1 MMNEEVAREAKDK
14 GVNAGKQ
21 TVSFVFRMIGQLT
34 QRRLMKKMAAARGGL
49 GKHGKM
55 SVKKLL
61 RQDQQVSRIN
71 VDEAGL
77 KDFQK
82 LAKSYGIDFAIV
94 QSKHK
99 EPPEYTCFFKA
110 KDREAIDNLLEDYME
125 RNLHKK
131 KSVIA
136 KIKEKLMKIAKSPN
150 KAKEKFK
157 ENDTR

>member
-1 MMNEEVAREAKDK
+1 M
-14 GVNAGKQ
+14 
-21 TVSFVFRMIGQLT
+21 
-34 QRRLMKKMAAARGGL
+34 
-49 GKHGKM
+49 
-55 SVKKLL
+55 KKLL

-136 KIKEKLMKIAKSPN
+136 KIKEKLKEIAKSPH